1 MTAAGLD
8 ISVTYPGLANTV
20 DDGER
25 LLEDL
30 ARGDAGAVAAVYDTH
45 HSAIRAFAL
54 RLLGDPAAAEDLV
67 HEVFVTLPK
76 AIRRYERRASLR
88 TFLISIAVNHSRHY
102 IRSAA
107 RRRAAMQKFS
117 EHPAPDGAPQTPEHA
132 LQQHELVRILSQ
144 ALDTLSVDHRVAFV
158 LCEVEERSSKDAA
171 HIVNVP
177 EATIRTRLFHAKKKL
192 RAFLEKRGVR

>member
-20 DDGER
+20 DDGEQ
-25 LLEDL
+25 LLADL
-30 ARGDAGAVAAVYDTH
+30 AQGDAGAVAAVYDTH
-45 HSAIRAFAL
+45 HAAIRAFAL
-54 RLLGDPAAAEDLV
+54 RLLGDAAAAEDLL

-102 IRSAA
+102 IRGAA
-107 RRRAAMQKFS
+107 RRRAAMQKLS
-117 EHPAPDGAPQTPEHA
+117 EHPAPQASENPERA
-132 LQQHELVRILSQ
+132 LEQHELVQLLSQ
-144 ALDTLSVDHRVAFV
+144 GLDALSLDHRVAFV

-171 HIVNVP
+171 RIVGVP

-192 RAFLEKRGVR
+192 RAFLQKRGIR